1 MGSMLR
7 KSGNKK
13 ERKVK
18 IEKVVK
24 KGFIL
29 RSTWLP
35 LILIFS
41 ATWVKVIL
49 AAKAPGYMPSAKRT
63 DNKCTELFDT

>member
-1 MGSMLR
+1 MLG

-35 LILIFS
+35 FILIFS

-49 AAKAPGYMPSAKRT
+49 AAKAPWVYDFSQKTG
-63 DNKCTELFDT
+63 NKCT